1 MAMRIDWRNEIGNKW
16 KYTSGDCEMII
27 LITDVECDPSLGRAA
42 QYEVSYDVV
51 QMIRGEDGIPCFR
64 SDSEFVDG
72 LERV

>member
-1 MAMRIDWRNEIGNKW
+1 MAMRIDWEAEIGNKW

-27 LITDVECDPSLGRAA
+27 VITDVERDISLPRVA

-64 SDSEFVDG
+64 SGSEFVDG